1 VVGLGG
7 DEWYT
12 NRDLFE
18 MVQGLK
24 EDMQKTRDMI
34 RRYNGLY
41 ELVHEHDCYI
51 KEQLGKGKGR
61 KSVES
66 AIITWGGWLAAVGS
80 IIYTVLR
87 LAGKI

>member
-1 VVGLGG
+1 MVGLGG

-18 MVQGLK
+18 MVQGLR

-34 RRYNGLY
+34 PALYGLY

-51 KEQLGKGKGR
+51 KDN
-61 KSVES
+61 
-66 AIITWGGWLAAVGS
+66 
-80 IIYTVLR
+80 
-87 LAGKI
+87 